1 MWTGKALKAR
11 RLELKVTQRQLA
23 IALDVTETTVRN
35 WESSKHIPTLTPR
48 QTQTICRILQLSLD
62 EFAEFE
68 RLAS

>member
-1 MWTGKALKAR
+1 MWTGKALRAR
-11 RLELKVTQRQLA
+11 RLELRITQRRLA

-48 QTQTICRILQLSLD
+48 QTQTMCRILQLSLD

-68 RLAS
+68 GLAS